1 MIALVDH
8 SSDVQGYIDGVQSG
22 DTTAGRLVRLA
33 VRRHVT
39 DLSASAAAVDYPFIF
54 RSRYANEA
62 IAFVE
67 LCPQS
72 KGKWAGELLKLQP
85 WQKFILWCVFGWRRR
100 DNMTRR
106 FRKAFVSVARK
117 NGKSTLCAA
126 LGLLLTMFDDPL
138 EGGAEVYV
146 VATKEDQARI
156 IHEEAKRMVRRSLD
170 LSREARVLT
179 KAITVTR
186 NDGTFRPLGSDSDQS
201 GFNPHGVI
209 KDELHAWRDRH
220 RNLHDEM
227 STGGASR
234 TQPLEVII
242 TTAGDDTSNIWME
255 ELEYATRV
263 VESVETGDVVS
274 DVLFSYIAC
283 LDADDDPYDETT
295 WIKANPNLGVS
306 VSEQYLKEQ
315 AAEAKAKP
323 TAHNAF
329 MRYHCNLKTT
339 SHERAILPELWHACA
354 VDDMMHGDLAFGAV
368 DLGRCDD
375 WAAIAIVS
383 QSGDEVRV
391 WAESYTCEDR
401 SRELATSEVAGW
413 IDGGW
418 LIEHAGNAV
427 DFTAIEDRIVQIS
440 RGGTRIM
447 NWAVDPT
454 FAGQLGQRLVNVW
467 GLEVY
472 EFAQT
477 SRSYNEPIRQFLRRL
492 KARQVRHGRNP
503 CLDWQAR
510 NVTIRRDS
518 RDLWMPDK
526 GTGWQKI
533 DAMVAVLMAY
543 AGIVHHE
550 QIGTPAIY

>member
-1 MIALVDH
+1 
-8 SSDVQGYIDGVQSG
+8 VQAYIDGVLSG
-22 DTTAGRLVRLA
+22 DVPAGRLVRLA
-33 VRRHVT
+33 VRRHVA
-39 DLSASAAAVDYPFIF
+39 DLAASTRDDYLFIH
-54 RSRYANEA
+54 RAKYANEA

-72 KGKWAGELLKLQP
+72 KGQWAGQPLRLEP
-85 WQKFILWCVFGWRRR
+85 WQKFVLWCVFGWRRR
-100 DNMTRR
+100 VDMTRR

-117 NGKSTLCAA
+117 NGKSTLAA
-126 LGLLLTMFDDPL
+126 AIGLLLTMFDDPM

-179 KAITVTR
+179 KAITTTR

-227 STGGASR
+227 STGGGSR
-234 TQPLEVII
+234 KQPLELII
-242 TTAGDDTSNIWME
+242 TTAGDDASNLWME
-255 ELEYATRV
+255 ELDYATRV
-263 VESVETGDVVS
+263 VETVESGQVVS
-274 DVLFSYIAC
+274 DIVFAYIAC
-283 LDADDDPYDETT
+283 LDAEDDPYDEAT

-306 VSEQYLKEQ
+306 VSEQYLREQ

-323 TAHNAF
+323 PAHNAF
-329 MRYHCNLKTT
+329 LRYHCNLKTT
-339 SHERAILPELWHACA
+339 SHERAILPELWHACR
-354 VDDMMHGDLAFGAV
+354 VDAITHGDLAFGAI
-368 DLGRCDD
+368 DLGRSDD
-375 WAAIAIVS
+375 WASVAIVS
-383 QSGDEVRV
+383 QAGDEIRV
-391 WAESYTCEDR
+391 WAESYTSEER
-401 SRELATSEVAGW
+401 SRELETAEVSAW
-413 IDGGW
+413 IAGGW
-418 LIEHAGNAV
+418 LIEHPGNAV
-427 DFTAIEDRIVQIS
+427 DFDAIEARVAALS
-440 RGGTRIM
+440 RGDVRVI
-447 NWAVDPT
+447 NWAIDPM
-454 FAGQLGQRLVNVW
+454 FASQFGQRLLNVW

-472 EFAQT
+472 EFVQT
-477 SRSYNEPIRQFLRRL
+477 SRSYNEPIRRFLREL
-492 KARQVRHGRNP
+492 KAGHVRHAVNS

-510 NVTIRRDS
+510 NMTIRRDS

-533 DAMVAVLMAY
+533 DAMAAVLMAY

-550 QIGTPAIY
+550 HIGTPMIY